1 MAAAVTLRRVRA
13 SNGRARVERMVH
25 HRVRCHNFT
34 SMKLRRTRA
43 TLLLLAGVCARD
55 VALAAEPLPGY
66 SVRTETRLVV
76 SVGLLLG
83 VR

>member
-43 TLLLLAGVCARD
+43 TRYSYSRLFVLGD
-55 VALAAEPLPGY
+55 VASAGEPLP
-66 SVRTETRLVV
+66 VERLV
-76 SVGLLLG
+76 SAGLRLE